1 MLEEWNKAE
10 TLDSVNVSVF
20 FLEEQPYS
28 SDVSNAIMAAPAPTQ
43 NDQPKRK
50 SWPLS
55 KDIPAFFSFDDLMP
69 YTATAIPMLKK
80 AVINQ
85 TSNKTRVVAT
95 VALATQ
101 CQGGNK
107 QGYQAYCQTDRHQ
120 TLRCM
125 M

>member
-1 MLEEWNKAE
+1 MCNIFYNICQRNE
-10 TLDSVNVSVF
+10 TKPKRWTLLMCQSS

-69 YTATAIPMLKK
+69 YTATAIPMLKTAK
-80 AVINQ
+80 MKNILIFILLPISIIFIV
-85 TSNKTRVVAT
+85 S
-95 VALATQ
+95 
-101 CQGGNK
+101 
-107 QGYQAYCQTDRHQ
+107 Y
-120 TLRCM
+120 TLLF
-125 M
+125 